1 MAINQKCCYKTFI
14 LAEIWH
20 QILKDIHVRCTAKSS
35 LFMVYHFSW
44 YTTFHFSWYTTFHGI
59 SLFMVYHF
67 SWYTTFHGIS
77 LFMVYHFS
85 WYITF
90 HGISLFMVYHFSWY
104 ITFHGI
110 PLFMDSIKS
119 WIIIQWIFVTIYV
132 LIIYSRGSTGLCIH
146 ENTVFPPTTKIAIHE
161 FIWIHSL
168 I

>member
-44 YTTFHFSWYTTFHGI
+44 YTTFHFSWYTTFH
-59 SLFMVYHF
+59 V
-67 SWYTTFHGIS
+67 
-77 LFMVYHFS
+77 
-85 WYITF
+85 
-90 HGISLFMVYHFSWY
+90 ISLFMVYHFSWY

>member
-1 MAINQKCCYKTFI
+1 MLDVLLNPHYSWYTTFHGI
-14 LAEIWH
+14 PLFTFHGIP
-20 QILKDIHVRCTAKSS
+20 

-44 YTTFHFSWYTTFHGI
+44 YITFHGI

-67 SWYTTFHGIS
+67 SWYTTFH
-77 LFMVYHFS
+77 V
-85 WYITF
+85 
-90 HGISLFMVYHFSWY
+90 ISLFMVYHFSWY